1 MHTAGH
7 AQCHTEHCGPLVTA
21 LVCLLCS
28 FRLSAGQCEKLQ
40 RRTAAAQVSRGG
52 SGYGLDRRAMVLYG
66 TVWYYCMVLLYGT
79 VWYCSPSR
87 RRCRVRSRSSGL
99 MAKSSC
105 RSRPAVISL
114 EERGP
119 CPFHFP
125 LLCRPPFS
133 WRSVTTRTGLH
144 SRATIPPPPLPLQ
157 RDQRSAMHTANQW
170 TAQCV
175 RVVSVRG
182 NSGWSHTR
190 AAPLLNIGAFMTHAC
205 GLNGAG
211 RCC

>member
-1 MHTAGH
+1 MREA
-7 AQCHTEHCGPLVTA
+7 AEAHCGSP
-21 LVCLLCS
+21 S
-28 FRLSAGQCEKLQ
+28 QSRRFRV
-40 RRTAAAQVSRGG
+40 RSRS
-52 SGYGLDRRAMVLYG
+52 SGHGTVWYCMVLLYG
-66 TVWYYCMVLLYGT
+66 TTVWYYCMVLLYGTMVLLYGT

-125 LLCRPPFS
+125 LLCLPPFS

-190 AAPLLNIGAFMTHAC
+190 AATLLNIGAFMPHAC